1 MLSGESE
8 ARCNR
13 LMMTGL
19 LSVLSLL
26 PLQTVQ
32 QKKEEEDGGDEE
44 EDGEGMGKPRGGDIA
59 TLAAGESSG
68 LDVVTSER

>member
-1 MLSGESE
+1 
-8 ARCNR
+8 
-13 LMMTGL
+13 MMTGL

-32 QKKEEEDGGDEE
+32 QKKKEEEEEDDDDEE

-59 TLAAGESSG
+59 TLAAGESRG
-68 LDVVTSER
+68 LEVVTSER

>member
-1 MLSGESE
+1 
-8 ARCNR
+8 
-13 LMMTGL
+13 MMTGL

-32 QKKEEEDGGDEE
+32 QKKEEEEDGGDEE